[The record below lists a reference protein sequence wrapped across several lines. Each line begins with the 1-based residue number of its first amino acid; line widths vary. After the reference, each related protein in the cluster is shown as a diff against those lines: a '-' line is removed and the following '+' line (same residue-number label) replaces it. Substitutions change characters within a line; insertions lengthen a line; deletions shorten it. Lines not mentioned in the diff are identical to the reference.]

1 MEMVVTFPG
10 GKRVDAQYK
19 GFNILTDQ
27 SKENGGEGSAPTP
40 FQLFLASLATCAGIF
55 VLGFCEKRG
64 IPSDSISLVQR
75 MEKNKD
81 TNMYDHI
88 SIEVRLPADFPDRY
102 VNAVIKSANLCSVK
116 KHIMS
121 PPSFEITAIKV

>member
-19 GFNILTDQ
+19 GFTILTDQ
-27 SKENGGEGSAPTP
+27 SKTHGGEESAPTP

-64 IPSDSISLVQR
+64 IPTDSISLVQR
-75 MEKNKD
+75 MEKNGD
-81 TNMYDHI
+81 TGMYDHV
-88 SIEVRLPADFPDRY
+88 SIEIRLPKDFPDRY
-102 VNAVIKSANLCSVK
+102 VAAVIKSANLCSVK
-116 KHIMS
+116 KHIMT
-121 PPSFEITAIKV
+121 PPSFEIIATKE